1 MLQDSTIR
9 SDSLRDLVPEEYFY
23 DPLNAEPTLDHLRAA
38 AAAVAGKVVSTYE
51 EEEHSS
57 DVTHNV
63 NDHEEDHPFDAPRS
77 KQATIGNAR
86 VSSLDTLMAA
96 AQLDVNLHMA
106 RTKAVLHQDPSILHN
121 YSIETDEMIL
131 GRKERTNQMWKHKA
145 ALQLRSLDILRN
157 LNEDMAA
164 VGVPADPT
172 LQEEKTQA
180 HLLQE
185 RMQNW
190 EQALQLY
197 IYCPAGHNDIG
208 AAGTAAMSASD
219 PTLLAPLE
227 ESSTHS
233 VSATSHTRTSPH
245 PHPPNNSNL
254 SLLQLLSN
262 LSHQQ
267 DDENLTQALEQATQM
282 TLTQLETTSTLLT
295 DATDQTADALHSYH
309 ISTVAHSLV
318 AQGTVEAT
326 QVLQDDFLSHGKE
339 ALKIG
344 HALEAAETKRHQ
356 AHESANLLKRWWTME
371 HLAQQEESG
380 LDRASGSRGAGKI
393 QVEEEVLGRIP
404 SSACR
409 MDPLF
414 TRPER
419 SLEAAKC
426 LKSLRMICKCHSG
439 NIQPRDLGAMEGGD
453 ADTDAENTSP
463 PLPLA
468 GEASQMLV
476 DPHANRRFQL
486 TEKLITRTS
495 VALEKRLL
503 DAFHAV
509 YVKGG
514 VYDFTSTHTAKR
526 PGRLDWVSLRDIAE
540 ALMNFDSGRSLHKLY
555 VGSVV
560 ATKFPEL
567 FPSDIKDEI
576 IGDGVNLDELSL
588 DGEENP
594 SETKVDVYGDSDDDE
609 DEEEEEPLDI
619 DATRSRLSN
628 LFHRVCEVCTEEFQ
642 LIAHVFSPALPHHL
656 QDTES
661 TASSLAVSSS
671 SRRKHIANANAISAS
686 FPEAFP
692 MQVARS
698 LLQRII
704 SDPQNGVQAH
714 INGLLESI
722 DRRGDFDSGSKK
734 LDVFVV
740 LHEKAAGLFN
750 LLKDAAQQMWGSPST
765 EAVRNVG
772 MDVSK
777 HMDMQI
783 QGQAGNIA
791 AYNSNTR
798 AVSSLIQFL
807 TSQEIALSSGQ
818 RRGYLNLELRLLHH
832 ECCANLDR
840 IGAKLLNPVKSAEN
854 RNRNKSGSELAEYRA
869 PIMPLNKDYLRKIGF
884 LGILNG
890 PLKQSVLRQPLIHAT
905 DALARARLMFGSR
918 GGGGENIDSTA
929 RVVVSIFIQMCNF
942 YGFR

>member
-1 MLQDSTIR
+1 
-9 SDSLRDLVPEEYFY
+9 
-23 DPLNAEPTLDHLRAA
+23 
-38 AAAVAGKVVSTYE
+38 
-51 EEEHSS
+51 
-57 DVTHNV
+57 
-63 NDHEEDHPFDAPRS
+63 
-77 KQATIGNAR
+77 
-86 VSSLDTLMAA
+86 
-96 AQLDVNLHMA
+96 
-106 RTKAVLHQDPSILHN
+106 
-121 YSIETDEMIL
+121 
-131 GRKERTNQMWKHKA
+131 
-145 ALQLRSLDILRN
+145 
-157 LNEDMAA
+157 
-164 VGVPADPT
+164 
-172 LQEEKTQA
+172 
-180 HLLQE
+180 
-185 RMQNW
+185 
-190 EQALQLY
+190 
-197 IYCPAGHNDIG
+197 
-208 AAGTAAMSASD
+208 
-219 PTLLAPLE
+219 
-227 ESSTHS
+227 
-233 VSATSHTRTSPH
+233 
-245 PHPPNNSNL
+245 
-254 SLLQLLSN
+254 
-262 LSHQQ
+262 
-267 DDENLTQALEQATQM
+267 M

-295 DATDQTADALHSYH
+295 DATDQTADALHSHH

-318 AQGTVEAT
+318 AQRTVEAT

-380 LDRASGSRGAGKI
+380 GLSSSSDRASGSNVSSGRVTGKI

-414 TRPER
+414 TRSER

-439 NIQPRDLGAMEGGD
+439 NIQPRDLGTTEGDD
-453 ADTDAENTSP
+453 ASDRERSP
-463 PLPLA
+463 PLPLVR
-468 GEASQMLV
+468 EASQMLV

-486 TEKLITRTS
+486 TEKLISRTS
-495 VALEKRLL
+495 AALEKRLL
-503 DAFHAV
+503 DAFHKM

-514 VYDFTSTHTAKR
+514 VYDFTSTHAAKR
-526 PGRLDWVSLRDIAE
+526 PGRLNWVSLREIAE

-576 IGDGVNLDELSL
+576 IGEGVNLDDWSL
-588 DGEENP
+588 DGMGQENP
-594 SETKVDVYGDSDDDE
+594 SESKADAYYDTDEDE
-609 DEEEEEPLDI
+609 DEEEDEPLDI
-619 DATRSRLSN
+619 DATRSKLSN

-642 LIAHVFSPALPHHL
+642 LIAHVFSPTLPQHF
-656 QDTES
+656 QDAETS
-661 TASSLAVSSS
+661 ASSLGHSSS
-671 SRRKHIANANAISAS
+671 SRRKHHANTNTNIFSAS
-686 FPEAFP
+686 FSEAFP

-704 SDPQNGVQAH
+704 SDPHNGVQAH
-714 INGLLESI
+714 ITGLLESI
-722 DRRGDFDSGSKK
+722 DRRGDFDSGAKK

-765 EAVRNVG
+765 AVMRSIG
-772 MDVSK
+772 MDVSN
-777 HMDMQI
+777 HMDVQL
-783 QGQAGNIA
+783 QGRAGNIVT
-791 AYNSNTR
+791 YNSNAQ

-807 TSQEIALSSGQ
+807 TSQEMALSSGQ

-840 IGAKLLNPVKSAEN
+840 IGAKLLKPIRSAEGKL
-854 RNRNKSGSELAEYRA
+854 RNKSGSGLAEYRA
-869 PIMPLNKDYLRKIGF
+869 PIMPLSKDYLRKIGF

-905 DALARARLMFGSR
+905 DALARARLMFGS
-918 GGGGENIDSTA
+918 GGSGGDNIDSTA